1 VTIQWGAALGG
12 HCRHTPALLVVITVV
27 IVLAVVVMVAAAVRV
42 AVVKNSAKRS
52 GVRVFV
58 RPL

>member
-12 HCRHTPALLVVITVV
+12 HRRHAPALLVVTTVV
-27 IVLAVVVMVAAAVRV
+27 LVLAVVMMVGAAVRV
-42 AVVKNSAKRS
+42 AVVKTSAKRS